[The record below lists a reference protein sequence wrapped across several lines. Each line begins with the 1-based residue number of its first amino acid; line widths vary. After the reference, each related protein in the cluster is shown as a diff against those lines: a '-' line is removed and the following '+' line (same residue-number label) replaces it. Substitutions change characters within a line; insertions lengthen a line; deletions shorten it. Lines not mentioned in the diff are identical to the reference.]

1 MTISQNRRWG
11 VMTGPEVAALDRER
25 TVLLLPVG
33 ATEQHG
39 PHLPLDTD
47 TRIAEA
53 VVEAALALL
62 EPDVPAVV
70 LPTQAVGWSAEHANF
85 AGTLS
90 AEPDLLARL
99 WGGIVRPL
107 ARQGFKKLVIVN
119 GHGGQPE
126 VSEIVCRRLRLE
138 EGMCAVPLNWFGFG
152 LPEGVLP
159 PQEMKLGI
167 HGGAVETSLL
177 LHLSPGLVRQEEV
190 RNFPSRTAALKA
202 EGWQHFSPQGPAGFA
217 WAAEDLNP
225 EGVTGDARLAS
236 AAIGEAILRHAAGGL
251 AGLIGELARAPWPL
265 PADPAR

>member
-1 MTISQNRRWG
+1 MTISQIRRWG
-11 VMTGPEVAALDRER
+11 QMTGPETGALDRER
-25 TVLLLPVG
+25 TVLVLPVG

-53 VVEAALALL
+53 VVEAALTRLAA
-62 EPDVPAVV
+62 DVPAVV
-70 LPTQAVGWSAEHANF
+70 LPAQAVGWSAEHANF

-90 AEPDLLARL
+90 AEPDLLANL

-107 ARQGFKKLVIVN
+107 ARQGFKKLLILN

-126 VSEIVCRRLRLE
+126 VSEIVCRRLRME

-177 LHLSPGLVRQEEV
+177 LHLAPELVRQGEV
-190 RNFPSRTAALKA
+190 RDFPSRTAALKA

-236 AAIGEAILRHAAGGL
+236 ADIGRAILDHAAAGL
-251 AGLIGELARAPWPL
+251 AGLIGELSRAPWPL
-265 PADPAR
+265 PPAG